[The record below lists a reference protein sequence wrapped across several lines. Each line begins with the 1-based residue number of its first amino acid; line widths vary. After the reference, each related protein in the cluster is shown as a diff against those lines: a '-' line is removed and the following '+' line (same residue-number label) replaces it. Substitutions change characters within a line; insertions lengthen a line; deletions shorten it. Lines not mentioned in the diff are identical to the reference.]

1 VVVVVLAFAVFL
13 TVEPELF
20 FDVEPLVLLLV
31 VGFVPVVCLA
41 VVVRFGVVRFGV
53 VVVRVV
59 VVRSGVVRVVVVRS
73 GVVRVVVVRVVVGVV
88 VVVVVVAGVV
98 VVVVVEGVVVV
109 DVSVVSSSGLRTDAT
124 DAVTAASFGL
134 ATDATDAV
142 TAASFGLATDATDAV
157 VADAAEALSD
167 AAEALLEEE
176 PPDEPEDEPPEVE
189 LLEEVPSSSAVSW
202 SSAAVR
208 LVCAS
213 SSVSSAAEGFSDAIS
228 CPFLTC
234 CPTVTSTLCSVP
246 LVAKLTAWSTPGS
259 TLPLP
264 ETVVWTTPLAAVTVS
279 FEVRAE
285 LVGVPSSVMPMAIT
299 ASATPASRMMYHGRT
314 DRRLRF

>member
-142 TAASFGLATDATDAV
+142 

-228 CPFLTC
+228 CPLLTC